1 MIDEIDQLLAD
12 WQQKINAASQ
22 NLLELQEQSTYQRLC
37 GYSGYPQLSLAG
49 ITAIRVTPALE
60 AMNDLFQYFD
70 LLVQVVEKASKL
82 RQQLPRFLAS
92 ADKIDEIKQLL
103 IGASIDLPAVHTPLA
118 QRELL
123 SATHTVN
130 AIAPGEL
137 LQVMT
142 HAFSVARD
150 AVLAVDEA
158 WNHLDNILADAES
171 QIYALQNSAEFL
183 DSQVIDELVQ
193 IQTAIASLR
202 QRVEEDPLGVR
213 VEVEQQIQPMLVKVK
228 SVVEQALKQ
237 QRQIR
242 ARLAIARDLLEK
254 LTTIQ
259 ANSLVTFAET
269 QEKIVGYLIKSP
281 SLTPEELNA
290 LTQWL
295 TRLETKLAEGL
306 VNPVIIGLENW
317 IDKAQAYIA
326 SEQQVFT
333 ANSALLA
340 NRQEL
345 RGRLDALQAK
355 ALAKGLIEDGK
366 LSDIAAQAK
375 QILYTRPTAL
385 DKAAELVSQYEK
397 RLNWGM
403 GNRA

>member
-12 WQQKINAASQ
+12 WQHKINAASQ
-22 NLLELQEQSTYQRLC
+22 NLLELQEQPTYQRLC
-37 GYSGYPQLSLAG
+37 GYSGYNKVILAG

-70 LLVQVVEKASKL
+70 LLVQVVEKAGKL

-103 IGASIDLPAVHTPLA
+103 TGASIELPAVHTPLA

-130 AIAPGEL
+130 AIAPAEL

-158 WNHLDNILADAES
+158 WNHLDNILADAEL
-171 QIYALQNSAEFL
+171 QIYSLQNSAEFL

-193 IQTAIASLR
+193 IQTAIASLHK
-202 QRVEEDPLGVR
+202 RVEQDPLGVR

-242 ARLAIARDLLEK
+242 DRFAIARDLLEK

-259 ANSLVTFAET
+259 ANSLVTFTET

-385 DKAAELVSQYEK
+385 DKAAELVFQYEK
-397 RLNWGM
+397 RLNWG
-403 GNRA
+403 